1 MPQMMVNPQIQE
13 ALLIAT
19 VFLGSITLLVA
30 YKISGWVS
38 FGLCA
43 LFFFFDGASIFGSRF
58 FFPEHS
64 HRWFA
69 QRFFEAGGFLV
80 FLFFLKWTKDVEKLS
95 VSWMMKIILTF
106 LGLYLIGTLIYFN
119 FWGTNFLLLK
129 WISFFLFLGGVVFFL
144 FLDSLRGIFERMLL
158 GMALI
163 EFVCSFFVIFYPASL
178 VSWSPIPASS
188 LRLSGMLLL
197 LASASL
203 EIIRQFNLEKTRQQV
218 LAQTSQLLSLQKDEI
233 EKRNRDL
240 LVSYATLAKL
250 QERYSLIIE
259 TANDAFLS
267 LDENGV
273 IREWNQRAEVLFG
286 MSKKEASG
294 QKLSALVL
302 SDDLA
307 CHLQTRMKEYLEK
320 GADPILNQNVE
331 VKAYNKKGEAFPV
344 EISMSIFP
352 FGEGYS
358 FNIFVR
364 DITER
369 KKSEN
374 LTIEQARQLKES
386 NHDLEQF
393 AYVASHDLQEPLRM
407 ITGFGDL
414 LEKKLESQDEKT
426 LGYLHH
432 VVDGAKR
439 MQQMISNLLEYSRA
453 TKHEQEIDFVNSNEA
468 LECALKNL
476 SATIQETK
484 VEIKKE
490 VLPQVRAYQGSLER
504 LFQNLISNAI
514 KFKRDKNLL
523 IEIKSKDAGSNYIFS
538 IADNGIGIEKKDQ
551 DKIFDLF
558 AKLHAHTQF
567 SGFGIGLAV
576 CKRIVESHGGQVWV
590 DSAPGQGTTISFSW
604 PKEGS
609 YV

>member
-30 YKISGWVS
+30 YKISGLVS

-163 EFVCSFFVIFYPASL
+163 EFVFSFFVIFYPASL

-218 LAQTSQLLSLQKDEI
+218 LAQTSKLLSLQKDEI

-286 MSKKEASG
+286 MSK
-294 QKLSALVL
+294 
-302 SDDLA
+302 
-307 CHLQTRMKEYLEK
+307 K

>member
-1 MPQMMVNPQIQE
+1 MMVNPQIQE

-19 VFLGSITLLVA
+19 ALMGSIILLVA
-30 YKISGWVS
+30 YKVSGWAS

-43 LFFFFDGASIFGSRF
+43 LFFFFDGASIFGSHF
-58 FFPEHS
+58 FFPANS

-69 QRFFEAGGFLV
+69 QRFFEAGGFLT
-80 FLFFLKWTKDVEKLS
+80 FLFFLKSTRDLEKLS
-95 VSWMMKIILTF
+95 ARWTTKIVLVF
-106 LGLYLIGTLIYFN
+106 LVLYLIGIFIYSN
-119 FWGTNFLLLK
+119 FWEENSVVLK
-129 WISFFLFLGGVVFFL
+129 WVGFSLFLGGVIFFLFLGV
-144 FLDSLRGIFERMLL
+144 LRNIFERMLL

-163 EFVCSFFVIFYPASL
+163 EFVCSLFVILNPTSL
-178 VSWSPIPASS
+178 FAWSPLPASS
-188 LRLSGMLLL
+188 IRLSGMLLL
-197 LASASL
+197 LASAAI
-203 EIIRQFNLEKTRQQV
+203 EIIRQFNLEKTRQAA
-218 LAQTSQLLSLQKDEI
+218 LIQTSQLLSLQKDEI
-233 EKRNRDL
+233 EKRSHDL
-240 LVSYATLAKL
+240 LASYATLAKL

-273 IREWNQRAEVLFG
+273 IREWNKRAEVLFG

-294 QKLSALVL
+294 QKLSSLVL

-307 CHLQTRMKEYLEK
+307 RHLQKRMKEYLEK

-331 VKAYNKKGEAFPV
+331 VCAYNKKGEAFPV

-369 KKSEN
+369 KKSEH

-414 LEKKLESQDEKT
+414 LEKQLENHDEKT
-426 LGYLHH
+426 IGYLHH

-439 MQQMISNLLEYSRA
+439 MQRMISNLLEYSRA
-453 TKHEQEIDFVNSNEA
+453 TRHEQEINFINSNEA

-476 SATIQETK
+476 DATIKETK

-490 VLPQVRAYQGSLER
+490 ALPKVRAYQGSLER

-514 KFKRDKNLL
+514 KFKQDKSPL
-523 IEIKSKDAGSNYIFS
+523 IEIKSKDAGSHYLFS
-538 IADNGIGIEKKDQ
+538 ITDNGIGIDKKDQ
-551 DKIFDLF
+551 GKIFDLF
-558 AKLHAHTQF
+558 AKLHSHTQF
-567 SGFGIGLAV
+567 GGFGIGLAV
-576 CKRIVESHGGQVWV
+576 CKRIIESHGGQVWV
-590 DSAPGQGTTISFSW
+590 DSNLGQGTTISFSW

-609 YV
+609 YA